1 MSAWHFLQLIWGVLT
16 LVMVLTLILSFIA
29 DYKRIRDASGWGEVS
44 GLVFAI
50 WCVYCVFMILV
61 SFSEIP

>member
-44 GLVFAI
+44 GIVFLCWVI
-50 WCVYCVFMILV
+50 YTFFMVCYAVIE
-61 SFSEIP
+61 F